1 MFAPASVAV
10 LGASVRANSVGAT
23 VWRNLSEGKFQ
34 GTLYPV
40 NLKHKE
46 INGTLVYRTVRELPI
61 VPDLGIVCT
70 PPASV
75 PGLIEELAQCGTR
88 AVVVMTAGMDVLQR
102 EAMLGTAR
110 PQLLRLLGPNCIG
123 LLAPHLGLNASFAHI
138 DALPGELAFVSQSGA
153 LVTAMLDWA
162 RGNDIGFSTIVSL
175 GEHADVD
182 FGDML
187 DYLGSDAK
195 TRAILLYIE
204 SITSPRKF
212 MSAARAAAR
221 NKPVIVVKAGRS
233 PKGQQAAASHTGAL
247 AGSDAVYDAAIARAG
262 MLRVDTLQ
270 ELFLAAQT
278 LSHLRNPLGDAIT
291 IFTNGGGAGVLAADA
306 AARAAVEL
314 APLSVDILSKL
325 DAVLP
330 ANWSRCNPIDIIG
343 DAPVERY
350 TQTMEILLSDKTTGT
365 LLMIHAPTAIVPSV
379 AIAKAMVPN
388 LSREAGTSTRVMGC
402 WLGGHAV
409 AQARLTF
416 QEAGITCFA
425 TPEDAVRAFSF
436 LNSYRRNQAELTET
450 PSAATTSGI
459 IHLAALRQL
468 VEQVLREGRDIL
480 TEPEAKDLLAHC
492 GIPVVR
498 TQCVGIDPEAATL
511 AAASIGFPVALKILS
526 KEISHKSDVGGVA
539 LDLKDAA
546 AVRQAAQEMLVRLRR
561 ELPDT
566 LLQGFTVQAM
576 VSRKHAQELIVGSTV
591 DPNFGPVILFGQGG
605 TAVEVVA
612 DRAMA
617 LPPLN
622 ASLAQN
628 LVSRTRVS
636 RLLLGWRDTPAV
648 DHLAIQG
655 VLVAVSQLLEQIPEI
670 AELDINPLLANFEGV
685 IALDARVRLSA
696 GTPGG
701 AAHFAILPYPTEWEE
716 SVLWRGQNVMLRPIR
731 PDDAA
736 MHEAFLRQL
745 DPQDVRMRVL
755 YSKRTLA
762 RSELAR
768 LVQIDYAREMA
779 FIAVAQGPNGLPQ
792 TLGVARA
799 VGDPD
804 NIAAEFGLIVR
815 SDLKGCGLGELLLK
829 KLIAYC
835 RSRGTSRLDATV
847 LCDNHQMRHLAK
859 KLGFTELDQGISDGD
874 TKALSLNL
882 Q

>member
-10 LGASVRANSVGAT
+10 LGASLRGNSVGAT
-23 VWRNLSEGKFQ
+23 VWRNLNEGEFH
-34 GTLYPV
+34 GPRYPV
-40 NLKHKE
+40 NLKYKE
-46 INGTLVYRTVRELPI
+46 IDGALVYRTVRDLPV

-88 AVVVMTAGMDVLQR
+88 AVVVMTAGMDALQR
-102 EAMLGTAR
+102 KAMLGVAR
-110 PQLLRLLGPNCIG
+110 PHLLRILGPNCIG

-138 DALPGELAFVSQSGA
+138 NALPGELAFVSQSGA

-162 RGNDIGFSTIVSL
+162 RGNDIGFSNIVSL

-187 DYLGSDAK
+187 DFLGSDAK

-204 SITSPRKF
+204 SITAPRKF

-221 NKPVIVVKAGRS
+221 NKPVIVVKSGRS

-314 APLSVDILSKL
+314 APLNAGTLGRL
-325 DAVLP
+325 DAILP
-330 ANWSRCNPIDIIG
+330 ANWSRCNPVDIIG

-350 TQTMEILLSDKTTGT
+350 TQTLEILLDDKTAGT
-365 LLMIHAPTAIVPSV
+365 LLMIHAPTAIVPSPD
-379 AIAKAMVPN
+379 IAKAMVPL
-388 LSREAGTSTRVMGC
+388 LSREASTAKRVMGC
-402 WLGGHAV
+402 WLGDRAV

-416 QEAGITCFA
+416 QGAGVTCFA
-425 TPEDAVRAFSF
+425 TPEDSIRAFS
-436 LNSYRRNQAELTET
+436 LLTNYRRNQAELTET
-450 PSAATTSGI
+450 PSAAT
-459 IHLAALRQL
+459 AAGVVRFEAIRQL
-468 VEQVLREGRDIL
+468 VEMVLQEGRELL
-480 TEPEAKDLLAHC
+480 TEPEAKALIAHC
-492 GIPVVR
+492 GIPVVP
-498 TQCVGIDPEAATL
+498 TQCVGEDPD
-511 AAASIGFPVALKILS
+511 AAAGAAVLIGFPVALKILS
-526 KEISHKSDVGGVA
+526 KDISHKSDIGGVA

-546 AVRQAAQEMLVRLRR
+546 AVRQAAQEMLTRVRR
-561 ELPDT
+561 ERPTT

-576 VSRKHAQELIVGSTV
+576 VARKHAQELIIGSTV
-591 DPNFGPVILFGQGG
+591 DANFGPVILFGQGG

-622 ASLAQN
+622 TSLARN

-636 RLLLGWRDTPAV
+636 RLLQGWRDTPSV
-648 DHLAIQG
+648 DQLALQN
-655 VLVAVSQLLEQIPEI
+655 VLVAVSQLLEQIPQI
-670 AELDINPLLANFEGV
+670 AELDINPLIANFEGV
-685 IALDARVRLSA
+685 IALDARVRVSA
-696 GTPGG
+696 TAPGG
-701 AAHFAILPYPTEWEE
+701 TAHFAILPYPAEWEE
-716 SVLWRGQNVMLRPIR
+716 TVLWRDKSVVLRPIR
-731 PDDAA
+731 PDDEA

-745 DPQDVRMRVL
+745 DPRDVRMRVL

-779 FIAVAQGPNGLPQ
+779 FIAVSTGPDGLPQ

-799 VGDPD
+799 MGDPD
-804 NIAAEFGLIVR
+804 NLAAEFGLIVR
-815 SDLKGCGLGELLLK
+815 SDLKGGGLGELLLK
-829 KLIAYC
+829 KLIAYF
-835 RSRGTSRLDATV
+835 RSRGTNQLVASV
-847 LCDNHQMRHLAK
+847 LRENSAMRHLAK
-859 KLGFTELDQGISDGD
+859 KLGFIEVAEGLCDGD
-874 TKALSLNL
+874 TKSLSLNL